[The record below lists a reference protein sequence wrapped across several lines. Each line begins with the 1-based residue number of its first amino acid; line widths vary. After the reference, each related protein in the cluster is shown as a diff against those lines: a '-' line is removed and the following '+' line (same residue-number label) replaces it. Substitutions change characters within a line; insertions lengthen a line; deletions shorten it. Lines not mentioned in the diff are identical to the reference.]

1 MTEIGGSTA
10 CEIIARLEDG
20 LDPAA
25 YEALDEP
32 IGWKCKL
39 CGGRF
44 ALSGGSPASLD
55 RLERAVASLLDAA
68 AYHPEPTTATRL

>member
-1 MTEIGGSTA
+1 MTEIDNSTT
-10 CEIIARLEDG
+10 CEIMTRFEDG

-25 YEALDEP
+25 YETLDEP

-44 ALSGGSPASLD
+44 VLSGGSPASLD
-55 RLERAVASLLDAA
+55 RFERGVATLLDAA
-68 AYHPEPTTATRL
+68 AYHHRADHCDAP

>member
-1 MTEIGGSTA
+1 MTEIDNPTTY
-10 CEIIARLEDG
+10 EIMARFKDG

-25 YEALDEP
+25 YETLDEP

-44 ALSGGSPASLD
+44 VLSGGSPASL
-55 RLERAVASLLDAA
+55 ERAVASLVDAA
-68 AYHPEPTTATRL
+68 AYHHRTDQCDAP